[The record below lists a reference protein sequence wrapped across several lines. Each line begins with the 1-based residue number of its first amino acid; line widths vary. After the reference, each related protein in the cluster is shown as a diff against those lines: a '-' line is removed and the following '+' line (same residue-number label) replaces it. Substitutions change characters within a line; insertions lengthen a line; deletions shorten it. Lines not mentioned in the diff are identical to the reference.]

1 MVSYGYWH
9 QLNALERHGGPRVFF
24 QDFQER
30 RSGDHRQRPGQ
41 SHHAVLRGLYG
52 HGAPHRRRGQ
62 EPGGPQSRAAAAM
75 APWGMV
81 GEKKRGWKSQEI
93 WKWWEVDGLI
103 GWKSRVFGGSLGF
116 EMVQI
121 AIFGW
126 KFTFF
131 FGCWTVPSLVCPTE
145 IDPWGRRTMTWD
157 VFDRWN
163 GRQHCLAESV

>member
-93 WKWWEVDGLI
+93 WKWWEVDGFD
-103 GWKSRVFGGSLGF
+103 RVKIEGF
-116 EMVQI
+116 WR
-121 AIFGW
+121 IFGVW
-126 KFTFF
+126 DGSDSNFWVKIHFF
-131 FGCWTVPSLVCPTE
+131 FRLLDGAISGMPNRNWPL
-145 IDPWGRRTMTWD
+145 G
-157 VFDRWN
+157 
-163 GRQHCLAESV
+163 